1 MVDYAKPFPC
11 TECGKMVMSNEKHTF
26 EDCKKQ
32 KKHLQKTRD
41 KVINAHIFIIER
53 FEDGT
58 YHVEILKRNEELKG
72 EH

>member
-32 KKHLQKTRD
+32 HREIVLCNSGVL
-41 KVINAHIFIIER
+41 VI
-53 FEDGT
+53 
-58 YHVEILKRNEELKG
+58 ILLGSTQAFRQCRKG
-72 EH
+72 G